1 MEEERKI
8 RQYELNYFLNPNLS
22 EEEILNLSQKISNF
36 AGEIGG
42 KIETIN
48 ETRNRKLSFPIKK
61 FNQGHFFE
69 VKFSADPQKI
79 SELEKKLKL
88 EEKILRFSILTV
100 PPITQ
105 KPEKPAKKAKI
116 YPSEKEKAG
125 KEKEGKIEAEK
136 MKPQKSEIKKEKVKL
151 EDIDEKLKEII
162 GDI

>member
-1 MEEERKI
+1 MEEERKM
-8 RQYELNYFLNPNLS
+8 RQYELNCFLNPNLS

-36 AGEIGG
+36 IKESEGQ
-42 KIETIN
+42 IEMIN
-48 ETRNRKLSFPIKK
+48 EPKIKKLSFPIKK
-61 FNQGHFFE
+61 FHQGYFLE
-69 VKFSADPQKI
+69 IKFLTDPQRT

-116 YPSEKEKAG
+116 YPSEKEKTG
-125 KEKEGKIEAEK
+125 KEREEKIEAEK
-136 MKPQKSEIKKEKVKL
+136 IKPQKTEIKKEKVRL